1 MYLKSNRAENDRT
14 LTVRRYR
21 MTLGK
26 GITYTKACDNERHIY
41 REYFME
47 TAGVRYLRTSC

>member
-26 GITYTKACDNERHIY
+26 VITYTKACDNERHIY
-41 REYFME
+41 IDTQIDF
-47 TAGVRYLRTSC
+47 